1 MSGETPC
8 VIGKDIQIKG
18 ELSGSEDLVVE
29 GRVEGHIAL
38 QNHLTVEATG
48 QLVAEITTQSME
60 VHGEVSGNIQ
70 AQETVSINADSK
82 VLADIKAPRV
92 IIEDGARFKGRVE
105 MDVELPS
112 DI

>member
-1 MSGETPC
+1 MNEDTPC

-18 ELSGSEDLVVE
+18 NLSGSEDLVVE
-29 GRVEGHIAL
+29 GRIEGHISL

-48 QLVAEITTQSME
+48 QLVAEITTRSME
-60 VHGEVSGNIQ
+60 VHGEVSGDIQ
-70 AQETVSINADSK
+70 AEDTVSINTNSK
-82 VLADIKAPRV
+82 VLADIRAPRV

-105 MDVELPS
+105 MDVELPD

>member
-1 MSGETPC
+1 MNEDTPC

-18 ELSGSEDLVVE
+18 NLSGSEDLVVE
-29 GRVEGHIAL
+29 GRIEGHIAL

-48 QLVAEITTQSME
+48 QLVAEITTRSME
-60 VHGEVSGNIQ
+60 VHGEVSGNIEAEQ
-70 AQETVSINADSK
+70 TVSINTNSK

-105 MDVELPS
+105 MDVELPN